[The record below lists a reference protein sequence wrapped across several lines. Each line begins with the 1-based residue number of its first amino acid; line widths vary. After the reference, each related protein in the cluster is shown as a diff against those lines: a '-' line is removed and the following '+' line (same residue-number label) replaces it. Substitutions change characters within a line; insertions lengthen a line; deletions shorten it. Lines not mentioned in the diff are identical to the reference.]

1 VASSHVEN
9 MRALFQPSTTQGC
22 QDKPY
27 KLRGVPDTLRQ
38 FSANLANLSKRSSD
52 GARFDDLPPRT
63 ILSGIGGCR
72 FRINIRL
79 EAAS

>member
-9 MRALFQPSTTQGC
+9 KRALSQLSTTLRC

-38 FSANLANLSKRSSD
+38 FSANLASLSKRFSD
-52 GARFDDLPPRT
+52 GVRFDDLPPRT
-63 ILSGIGGCR
+63 HPLGHRWVS
-72 FRINIRL
+72 F
-79 EAAS
+79 SY